1 MPSATDAEFAK
12 YNPRRLTVVQAVE
25 EVAAAVARG
34 ETVDPLHELS
44 RQVRGALLT
53 CDDMRRGF
61 AIARATCERL
71 GLNPR
76 SITRDGL
83 RP

>member
-34 ETVDPLHELS
+34 ETIDPLHELS
-44 RQVRGALLT
+44 RQVRGALL
-53 CDDMRRGF
+53 R
-61 AIARATCERL
+61 IAVLSRNADVVEQ
-71 GLNPR
+71 NVEAAQ
-76 SITRDGL
+76 
-83 RP
+83 